1 MLVTKSLYKSSFVKK
16 ILSGNFDSSSNN
28 NQIVT
33 ITESS
38 IELSKCEYDE
48 IIQQYIQ
55 EPIHH
60 QDLCFIIFDCGVI
73 NNELVLLTS
82 CGLLVMK
89 YINGKWNPQA
99 REILNIDCENRD
111 KLMYITINNKLNL
124 ICVYSN
130 TNLFFV
136 YHYSNGALKLINE
149 KNVIC
154 PYYINTIKIK
164 TSKDKDEKETN
175 IGVIEIITQK
185 ASEIEYNNIYFNL
198 SQYDIIPSNAFSNY
212 PNIAYNEDKC
222 RKIEKFISEKYKN
235 EMMTNIVESSFGHFH
250 FLIFENKIVV
260 INFKNS
266 EICLASEY
274 IYKSKIPS
282 FITNFMYNDYIFL
295 IFDKKFAV
303 FSETKEGTLVKYKF
317 TSKENKK
324 LLYNTEP
331 LLLNDTTVLF
341 YNIKLNLYFT
351 KFESDSKNLT
361 ITPTIITKIERD
373 SMFSFDSAL
382 IKTSDDCNEMFCA
395 CGLKGDSR
403 IIKYIDGYKEENL
416 KQIALGVNISN
427 IIFTESNHLNLFA
440 TTTLLNS
447 SLYLLSHNLST
458 KYLKDY
464 DSKLLAICPLT
475 ENTFGIIFPK
485 KILVIDVSDLANN
498 NIIDNI
504 VYSDT
509 KADILNVFY
518 CKNINNSLAFL
529 YMNSGE
535 VQVYHFELNQITTSM
550 EIPLGASISSL
561 SAISNFD
568 MIRLICGTYQG
579 NLQICDYNINSK
591 TFCNPWNNCKTY
603 SLVVDE
609 STCIVPESIKVIDQY
624 VFATSRTGEICVFT
638 YDAVN
643 MNDPLKIFLFSKLT
657 RGDIPL
663 NIGSVWKDIK
673 KENIYYVD
681 LYTFERAVCLIID
694 FNKNN
699 NGNVCHKSSYVFA
712 DEKQNL
718 LSFQKLFSN
727 LHVYHNQDK
736 LSFSYFPITSSSLL
750 DNPISSNMIVETLF
764 KFENEEIC
772 RKLIGFGKN
781 GLIGL
786 TDKNKLYTFSS
797 NNKVHKEEVYQID
810 INGVDKGF
818 KINSIKLHEVEVL
831 DDSQRLSLIGIC
843 AEHIIDNNKKGA
855 FYLYDLNMNSYSLT
869 LKEKIP
875 NFPKAIYDS
884 CFIKDYLI
892 IGMENYICIFS
903 YVINNSK
910 LILNKDAKQQQFLN
924 KIISVNSIEP
934 FARGAKIIVGDYK
947 ESFSLLLFE
956 PKSFRFDVIGAELSS
971 RVLQQCIP
979 QSNGKVLLTEKTGAV
994 SLFDLE
1000 EETFEK
1006 KNGIDMKEFIN
1017 KVNIINIEDET
1028 TIMTGIMGS
1037 LYLLKVVN
1045 DKMCEEIEISKDK
1058 INQLSDIMQKI
1069 CRKMNS
1075 IYFGREIDME
1085 NSLMMA
1091 VPVENV
1097 LWVDFVWNL
1106 VSCYKDELKDIIT
1119 EEMEIIIKILMDQLT
1134 LNVE

>member
-1 MLVTKSLYKSSFVKK
+1 MLVTKSLYKSPLVKK
-16 ILSGNFDSSSNN
+16 ILNGNFDSSSNN
-28 NQIVT
+28 EQLVT

-48 IIQQYIQ
+48 VIQQHIQ

-60 QDLCFIIFDCGVI
+60 QDLCFIVFDCGVI
-73 NNELVLLTS
+73 NNELVLITS
-82 CGLLVMK
+82 CGLLIMK

-130 TNLFFV
+130 TNLFFI
-136 YHYSNGALKLINE
+136 YHYSNNVLKLINE

-164 TSKDKDEKETN
+164 VNKNGKETN
-175 IGVIEIITQK
+175 VGVAEVITQK
-185 ASEIEYNNIYFNL
+185 ASEIEYNNIYINL
-198 SQYDIIPSNAFSNY
+198 RQYNIIPSKAFRNY
-212 PNIAYNEDKC
+212 PDITYAENKC

-235 EMMTNIVESSFGHFH
+235 DMITNIIESSFGGFH
-250 FLIFENKIVV
+250 FLIFEKKIVV
-260 INFKNS
+260 INFKDS
-266 EICLASEY
+266 EVSLVSEY
-274 IYKSKIPS
+274 VYNSKIPS
-282 FITNFMYNDYIFL
+282 FITNFMYNDFIFL
-295 IFDKKFAV
+295 IFDKKCVV
-303 FSETKEGTLVKYKF
+303 FSETKEGMLVKYKF
-317 TSKENKK
+317 ISKENKK

-331 LLLNDTTVLF
+331 LLLNDNTVLF

-351 KFESDSKNLT
+351 KFDFDSKNLT
-361 ITPTIITKIERD
+361 ITFTIITKIEKD

-403 IIKYIDGYKEENL
+403 LIKYIDGYKEEKL

-427 IIFTESNHLNLFA
+427 IIFTENNHFNLFA
-440 TTTLLNS
+440 TSTLLTS
-447 SLYLLSHNLST
+447 SLYLLSDNLST
-458 KYLKDY
+458 RYLKDF
-464 DSKLLAICPLT
+464 DSKLLSICPLT
-475 ENTFGIIFPK
+475 ENTFGLIFPK
-485 KILVIDVSDLANN
+485 KIVIIDISDLSNN
-498 NIIDNI
+498 NIIDSI

-518 CKNINNSLAFL
+518 CQNANYSIAFL

-535 VQVYHFELNQITTSM
+535 VQAYHFELNQTTTSM
-550 EIPLGASISSL
+550 EIPLGVSISSL
-561 SAISNFD
+561 SAVSNFD
-568 MIRLICGTYQG
+568 MVRLICGTYQG
-579 NLQICDYNINSK
+579 NLQICDYNINTK

-609 STCIVPESIKVIDQY
+609 STCIVPELIKVIDQY

-638 YDAVN
+638 YDAIN
-643 MNDPLKIFLFSKLT
+643 LNDPLKIFLFSKIT
-657 RGDIPL
+657 REDIPL
-663 NIGSVWKDIK
+663 SIGSIWKDEK
-673 KENIYYVD
+673 KDNIYYVD
-681 LYTFERAVCLIID
+681 LYTFERAFCLVID

-699 NGNVCHKSSYVFA
+699 HGNVCHKSSYVFI
-712 DEKQNL
+712 DENQNL
-718 LSFQKLFSN
+718 LSFQKLSSN
-727 LHVYHNQDK
+727 VHVYHNQDK
-736 LSFSYFPITSSSLL
+736 LSFSYFPINSSLLL
-750 DNPISSNMIVETLF
+750 DNPTSSNMIVETQF
-764 KFENEEIC
+764 SFEKDEIC
-772 RKLIGFGKN
+772 RKLIRFGKN

-797 NNKVHKEEVYQID
+797 KNKLNQEEVYTID

-818 KINSIKLHEVEVL
+818 KINSIKLLEIEPF
-831 DDSQRLSLIGIC
+831 DDAQRLSFIGIC
-843 AEHIIDNNKKGA
+843 AEHSIDDNKKGA
-855 FYLYDLNMNSYSLT
+855 FYLYELNINSYSLT
-869 LKEKIP
+869 PKEKIP

-892 IGMENYICIFS
+892 IGMENYICVFS
-903 YVINNSK
+903 YVINNNT

-924 KIISVNSIEP
+924 KIISVSPIEP
-934 FARGAKIIVGDYK
+934 LARGSKIIVGDYK

-971 RVLQQCIP
+971 RVLQHCIP
-979 QSNGKVLLTEKTGAV
+979 LSNTKVLMTEKTGAI

-1017 KVNIINIEDET
+1017 KVSILDSDEEMLV
-1028 TIMTGIMGS
+1028 MTGIMGS
-1037 LYLLKVVN
+1037 LYLIKVVD
-1045 DKMCEEIEISKDK
+1045 DKMCEEIEVNKDK
-1058 INQLSDIMQKI
+1058 INQLYDIMQKI
-1069 CRKMNS
+1069 CRKTNN
-1075 IYFGREIDME
+1075 IYFGREIEME

-1091 VPVENV
+1091 CPVEKV
-1097 LWVDFVWNL
+1097 LWIDFIWNMIK
-1106 VSCYKDELKDIIT
+1106 SYKDEVKDIIT
-1119 EEMEIIIKILMDQLT
+1119 DEMEMLVKILMDQLA